1 MARKLNVGVIGVG
14 VLGRHHTRLYKESQN
29 TELIG
34 VYDANAEVA
43 ERIAREFGVKVF
55 PTIAELAD
63 VCDGLSIAV
72 PADRHHEVAIPLL
85 KQKKHLLIEKP
96 LAVTVEQAEEIVRLA
111 EAHKVVLAVGHVER
125 FNPVM
130 SYLERRAGKTRF
142 IEAHRLA
149 GYPPSRPGTHP
160 RGTEVG
166 VVLDLMIHDLDI
178 ILHLVQ
184 SEWEHIDANGIP
196 ILSAT
201 EDIASARIRFK
212 NGCVA
217 NVTASRVSPEAQ
229 RRIRVFQSD
238 AYISLDYGDKSGVLF
253 TKGLLGI
260 EKKSIPV
267 KDHNALEEELE
278 DFIRCATEATET
290 GVIPPPRV
298 QGKHGLDALRLAIKI
313 TEQLHAY
320 NKQYGFYNYAQGM
333 ISP

>member
-1 MARKLNVGVIGVG
+1 MDRKLKVGVIGVG
-14 VLGRHHTRLYKESQN
+14 ALGRHHTRLYKASPN
-29 TELIG
+29 TELVGI
-34 VYDANAEVA
+34 YDANTEVS
-43 ERIAREFGVKVF
+43 ERISQEFGVKIF
-55 PTIAELAD
+55 PTIEELAT
-63 VCDGLSIAV
+63 VCEGLSIAV

-85 KQKKHLLIEKP
+85 KMGRHLLIEKP

-111 EAHKVVLAVGHVER
+111 EEHKVVLAVGHVER

-149 GYPPSRPGTHP
+149 SYPPPRPGSQP

-196 ILSAT
+196 ILSKT

-238 AYISLDYGDKSGVLF
+238 AYISLDYGEKSGMLF

-260 EKKSIPV
+260 EKKPIPV
-267 KDHNALEEELE
+267 KDHNALQEELE
-278 DFIRCATEATET
+278 DFIHCANAAFET
-290 GVIPPPRV
+290 GVVPPPRV
-298 QGKHGLDALRLAIKI
+298 QGKHGLDALRLAIRI
-313 TEQLHAY
+313 TDELHAY
-320 NKQYGFYNYAQGM
+320 NKKYGFYNYTQGTL
-333 ISP
+333 PQ